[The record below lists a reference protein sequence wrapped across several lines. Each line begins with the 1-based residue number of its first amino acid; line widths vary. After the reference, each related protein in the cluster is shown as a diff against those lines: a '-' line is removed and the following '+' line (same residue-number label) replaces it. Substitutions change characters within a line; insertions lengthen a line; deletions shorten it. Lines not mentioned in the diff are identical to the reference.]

1 MQPIILTA
9 AVLGALLW
17 TGAAEAEDAPIQ
29 ITLKDHRFTPSEIH
43 VISGKP
49 IWLEITNAD
58 TTADEFESGILAI
71 EKLVPAGN
79 HVRVRLRPLAP
90 GRYPFMGEFHAETA
104 QGVIIADPA
113 P

>member
-1 MQPIILTA
+1 MRQIIPLA
-9 AVLGALLW
+9 ALLGALGW
-17 TGAAEAEDAPIQ
+17 AGAACAADAPIQ
-29 ITLKDHRFTPSEIH
+29 ITLRDHVFTPSEVH

-49 IWLEITNAD
+49 TWLEITNAD

-71 EKLVPAGN
+71 EKIVPAGT

-90 GRYPFMGEFHAETA
+90 GRYAFMGEFHAETA
-104 QGVIIADPA
+104 QGTIIADPA

>member
-1 MQPIILTA
+1 MQQFTIASVL
-9 AVLGALLW
+9 LGAVLW
-17 TGAAEAEDAPIQ
+17 TGAASAEDAPIQ
-29 ITLKDHRFTPSEIH
+29 VILKDHRFTPSEVH

-49 IWLEITNAD
+49 TWLEITNAD

-71 EKLVPAGN
+71 EKLVPAGS

-104 QGVIIADPA
+104 VGVIIADP
-113 P
+113 PP